1 MEVAV
6 LVRRARVV
14 VARVPLEI
22 VAVVFAVAV
31 VDTNESNISTTRI
44 AAIQEVGVGA
54 FSRVELAKVIIARAG
69 EPIEETEIAA
79 GTVGQK

>member
-54 FSRVELAKVIIARAG
+54 FSRVELAKVIIAHAR
-69 EPIEETEIAA
+69 EPIEEAETAA
-79 GTVGQK
+79 GIVEQK